1 MGIREVSQVET
12 TPEGLTGANFLTLR
26 LHSPVAWSEGPFR
39 RRGPAIVLPLTL
51 CSASPRL

>member
-26 LHSPVAWSEGPFR
+26 IHSPVAWSEGPFR